1 MEHHF
6 NVDIAVKYG
15 MLEAVILNN
24 LYFWIKKNEAND
36 KNYHDGYYWTYNSA
50 KAFHKLFPYVSEHRI
65 RNALKHLEEEG
76 LIVTGNYNQSAY
88 DRTIWYALTENAISI
103 LQNYKMEVS
112 KSQNQ
117 SCKNDTPIPD
127 NKPNNEHIIN
137 IINYLNEKAG
147 THYRPTTDATV
158 KVINAR
164 LNEKFTVEDF
174 KTVIDKKTEQ
184 WKGTP
189 MEEFLRPQTLFGT
202 KFESYLNQTIVK
214 EEKKQEPIVPRS
226 KAYRE
231 FEPEPEIEA
240 VEMPDDVRENYN
252 RFMNGL

>member
-24 LYFWIKKNEAND
+24 IYFWIKKNEAND
-36 KNYHDGYYWTYNSA
+36 KNYHDGHYWTYNSA
-50 KAFHKLFPYVSEHRI
+50 KAFHKLFPYASEHRI

-76 LIVTGNYNQSAY
+76 LIITGNYNQSAY

-103 LQNYKMEVS
+103 LQNYKMDVS
-112 KSQNQ
+112 KLQNQ
-117 SCKNDTPIPD
+117 TCKNDTPIPYNNTVNKSD
-127 NKPNNEHIIN
+127 NIYREVPDYLKDAFMEWAEMRKKIKKPIPSEKSVTRALSKLYGLTKDKGKQIAII
-137 IINYLNEKAG
+137 EQA
-147 THYRPTTDATV
+147 TD
-158 KVINAR
+158 KNWLSFYPLR
-164 LNEKFTVEDF
+164 ED
-174 KTVIDKKTEQ
+174 
-184 WKGTP
+184 
-189 MEEFLRPQTLFGT
+189 
-202 KFESYLNQTIVK
+202 
-214 EEKKQEPIVPRS
+214 KQEQPRS
-226 KAYRE
+226 KAYKE